1 MKPFVTSAI
10 LFSYAAN
17 FVVQYLKKVNVT
29 VMWSKG
35 SEVSILNFILICKY
49 FVFPCILY
57 LAQVKLIFY
66 EFGT

>member
-1 MKPFVTSAI
+1 MERE
-10 LFSYAAN
+10 
-17 FVVQYLKKVNVT
+17 KKENDRHRSIIAQVNVT
-29 VMWSKG
+29 AMWSKG

>member
-1 MKPFVTSAI
+1 MERE
-10 LFSYAAN
+10 
-17 FVVQYLKKVNVT
+17 KKENDRHRSIIAQVNVT